1 MKGRVF
7 MGAFEAKNRLSELL
21 NLVAGGQEVVITRRG
36 KVAARLVGPGNGDER
51 AGENWVEQARRIRA
65 KTKQDRKGIRELI
78 ELGRRF

>member
-1 MKGRVF
+1 MKACLS

-36 KVAARLVGPGNGDER
+36 KVAARLVGPENGDEKTG
-51 AGENWVEQARRIRA
+51 ANWVEQARRIRA
-65 KTKQDRKGIRELI
+65 KTKQARKGIRELI

>member
-1 MKGRVF
+1 MKVSLS

-36 KVAARLVGPGNGDER
+36 KVAARLVGPKNEDEK
-51 AGENWVEQARRIRA
+51 AGENWVEMARKIRA
-65 KTKQDRKGIRELI
+65 KTKQGRKGIRELI

>member
-1 MKGRVF
+1 

-36 KVAARLVGPGNGDER
+36 KVAARLVGPKNGDEK
-51 AGENWVEQARRIRA
+51 AVENWVELARRVRA
-65 KTKQDRKGIRELI
+65 KTKQGRKGIRELI